1 MKYKPCSLYTFKAP
15 DLLNLNEKFN
25 TNRSNNE
32 NISKVHDL
40 PVHPSYMYMTIIFKH
55 LLCNR
60 MADQS
65 QTSWKGTKVCINGQ
79 GNLTKRAAMAIN

>member
-1 MKYKPCSLYTFKAP
+1 MIIQMGRFTFMKALRPRWLYAP
-15 DLLNLNEKFN
+15 AWG
-25 TNRSNNE
+25 
-32 NISKVHDL
+32 I
-40 PVHPSYMYMTIIFKH
+40 YMYMTIIFKH

-79 GNLTKRAAMAIN
+79 GNLTKMAAMAIN